1 MYAHEKKCDTV
12 SQKTVFTVGNGSRR
26 AVSRRTC
33 NEEKTMK
40 YMSSTIKE
48 AQLARLRTLR
58 NEIAERSNFERNERL
73 RKQREAESIQD
84 YWQAYAQH
92 TTKRTG
98 RGAR

>member
-1 MYAHEKKCDTV
+1 
-12 SQKTVFTVGNGSRR
+12 
-26 AVSRRTC
+26 
-33 NEEKTMK
+33 MK
-40 YMSSTIKE
+40 YTSSTVKE
-48 AQLARLRTLR
+48 SQLARLRTLR

-73 RKQREAESIQD
+73 RKQREAEAITD